1 MKAAII
7 GANGQLG
14 AEVCAEFI
22 RNGEAVCPL
31 THAEVE
37 ISEIDSVRKVF
48 GAVRPQAII
57 NTAAMH
63 HVENCEAEPLRA
75 YQVNALGPRNLALVA
90 KELDAVLI
98 QVSTDYVFDGRK
110 RQPYVE
116 TDPPLPLNVY
126 GNTKLAGEAYVQ
138 AIASRYFIIR
148 TSALY
153 GEYPCRA
160 KGRNFVQ
167 LMLKLARERDQLA
180 VVDDEIVSPTLTT
193 DLARQIVSLSRCED
207 YGLYHGTAEGSC
219 SWYEFA
225 REIFRAAGIQVRLR
239 PALPNE
245 FASKVPRPKYSV
257 LENHGLKAINLNA
270 FRPWQEGLRSYL
282 TQA

>member
-1 MKAAII
+1 MTTAII

-14 AEVCAEFI
+14 ADVCAEFI

-63 HVENCEAEPLRA
+63 HVENCETEPLRA

-90 KELDAVLI
+90 QELDAVLI
-98 QVSTDYVFDGRK
+98 HVSTDYVFDGRK

-116 TDPPLPLNVY
+116 TDRPLPLNVY

-225 REIFRAAGIQVRLR
+225 REIFRVAGIQVRLR

-245 FASKVPRPKYSV
+245 FPSKVPRPKYSV
-257 LENHGLKAINLNA
+257 LDNHGLKAINQNA

-282 TQA
+282 IQA